1 MFYVLARLCVSVRYR
16 HAGRADAGLDEG
28 DGASTR
34 DASKRSPPAPPP
46 PSPPPNTNAAAPP
59 SPSTSVL
66 VTSPLNLPSS
76 PRNADAGRTTAFL
89 GVPLSRGALFAAAS
103 IVVDPGRT
111 IPPPT
116 SPAEPSACA
125 DRPGDRTAGDGVPT
139 ARPAT
144 ESRSW
149 WSGVDARDL
158 DLDDAGL
165 ADAAA
170 SKYLA
175 ALVGRRAIF
184 SDTFSDTVAVL
195 GANAL
200 GGAAAP
206 APAKL

>member
-1 MFYVLARLCVSVRYR
+1 MS
-16 HAGRADAGLDEG
+16 
-28 DGASTR
+28 
-34 DASKRSPPAPPP
+34 
-46 PSPPPNTNAAAPP
+46 
-59 SPSTSVL
+59 
-66 VTSPLNLPSS
+66 SPLNLPSS

-89 GVPLSRGALFAAAS
+89 GVPFSRGALFAAAS

-111 IPPPT
+111 TPPPA
-116 SPAEPSACA
+116 SPTGPRDVA
-125 DRPGDRTAGDGVPT
+125 DRTGDPTANDGVPT

-149 WSGVDARDL
+149 CSGVDARDIDL

-184 SDTFSDTVAVL
+184 SDTFSETVAVL
-195 GANAL
+195 GANTL